1 MGFGN
6 VWFVTLLYTVQAG
19 SVHVSNRI
27 QSTAGVCW
35 GRRRYAGAYV
45 GMLGQTYVG
54 KSTGREDPRIVLFNR
69 TVLRKIT
76 S

>member
-6 VWFVTLLYTVQAG
+6 VWFVTLFYTVQAG

-35 GRRRYAGAYV
+35 GGDVRRPIIGSCESV
-45 GMLGQTYVG
+45 ECFGDL
-54 KSTGREDPRIVLFNR
+54 SSELHPRKRSLFKR
-69 TVLRKIT
+69 
-76 S
+76 